1 MVAIETIYAHP
12 CPQVNAVTVDL
23 CCQAIV
29 FNLEPDGSLWLL
41 GVMQRPSLRSAFRR
55 ETAVRS
61 GALAGICLLGGL
73 AIAGPSGLFAWSEN
87 LRLRDQRS
95 AQLATLIKE
104 RDALDHRVRL
114 LDANGADPDLVSELI
129 RKNLDVVHPD
139 EVVVVLKPE

>member
-1 MVAIETIYAHP
+1 M
-12 CPQVNAVTVDL
+12 
-23 CCQAIV
+23 
-29 FNLEPDGSLWLL
+29 
-41 GVMQRPSLRSAFRR
+41 
-55 ETAVRS
+55 RS

-73 AIAGPSGLFAWSEN
+73 AIAGPSGLLAWSEN

-95 AQLATLIKE
+95 EQLAMLVKE